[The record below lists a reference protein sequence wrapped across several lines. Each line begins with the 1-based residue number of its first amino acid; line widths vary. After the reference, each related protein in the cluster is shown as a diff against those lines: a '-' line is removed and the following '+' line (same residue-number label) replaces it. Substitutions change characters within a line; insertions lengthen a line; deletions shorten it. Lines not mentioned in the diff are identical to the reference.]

1 MGFLKYRFTFDPRKK
16 GLKKI
21 LGELESEI
29 MEIIWSRG
37 QATVR
42 DVFNILCQKR
52 DIAYTTVKTVMER
65 LSAKRLLNQSKQ
77 SNAFVY
83 IPSLSKESFTR
94 STIKEVLAGLLED
107 FYEPV
112 TTQFVDSM
120 DEVEEEKIEELAA
133 LIEKKRRKK
142 N

>member
-1 MGFLKYRFTFDPRKK
+1 MGLFKYRFTFDPHKK

-29 MEIIWSRG
+29 MEIIWRRG

-42 DVFNILCQKR
+42 DVFTILSR
-52 DIAYTTVKTVMER
+52 RREIAYTTVKTVMER
-65 LSAKRLLNQSKQ
+65 LSTKKLLNQLKQ

-83 IPSLSKESFTR
+83 TPSLSKESFTR
-94 STIKEVLAGLLED
+94 STIKEILSGLLED

-112 TTQFVDSM
+112 TTQFIDSM
-120 DEVEEEKIEELAA
+120 DDVKEEKIEELVA

>member
-1 MGFLKYRFTFDPRKK
+1 LKYKFTFDPHKK

-29 MEIIWSRG
+29 MEVVWHRG
-37 QATVR
+37 EATVR
-42 DVFNILCQKR
+42 DVFSILSRKR
-52 DIAYTTVKTVMER
+52 EIAYTTVKTVMER
-65 LSAKRLLNQSKQ
+65 LSAKKLLYQLKQ

-83 IPSLSKESFTR
+83 TPRLSRESFTR
-94 STIKEVLAGLLED
+94 STIKEILSGLLED

-112 TTQFVDSM
+112 TTQFIDSI

-133 LIEKKRRKK
+133 LIEKRRRKK
-142 N
+142 G

>member
-29 MEIIWSRG
+29 MEIIWKRG

-42 DVFNILCQKR
+42 DVFSVLCQRR

-65 LSAKRLLNQSKQ
+65 LSTKKLLTQLKQ
-77 SNAFVY
+77 SNAFLY

-94 STIKEVLAGLLED
+94 STIKEVLDGLLED

-120 DEVEEEKIEELAA
+120 DEVKEEKIGKAA
-133 LIEKKRRKK
+133 VLIEEKRRR
-142 N
+142 

>member
-1 MGFLKYRFTFDPRKK
+1 MGFLKYKFTFDPQKK

-29 MEIIWSRG
+29 MEIIWCRG
-37 QATVR
+37 QVTVR
-42 DVFNILCQKR
+42 DVFSVLSRKR
-52 DIAYTTVKTVMER
+52 EIAYTTVKTVMER
-65 LSAKRLLNQSKQ
+65 LSAKKLLNQLKQ

-83 IPSLSKESFTR
+83 TPRLSRESFTR
-94 STIKEVLAGLLED
+94 STIKEILAGLLED

-112 TTQFVDSM
+112 TTQFIDSM
-120 DEVEEEKIEELAA
+120 DEVEEKKIEELAV